1 MLSSFSWRFLAL
13 IDSILM
19 LSLSNVAIL
28 AHNNVRELT
37 KRTQNNILYIINRIK
52 ERPKTV
58 R

>member
-28 AHNNVRELT
+28 AHNKVRELT
-37 KRTQNNILYIINRIK
+37 KRTLNNILYIINRIK

>member
-37 KRTQNNILYIINRIK
+37 KRTQNILYIINHIK

>member
-19 LSLSNVAIL
+19 LSLNNVAIL

>member
-1 MLSSFSWRFLAL
+1 MLSSFSWWFLVL

-28 AHNNVRELT
+28 ANNNVRELT
-37 KRTQNNILYIINRIK
+37 KKTQNNILYIINRIK
-52 ERPKTV
+52 ERHKTV